1 MEWYEI
7 LISILTALTMVL
19 PLVVKLCEYV
29 QKAQKEKNWTSLL
42 VLVTNLMETA
52 EVQYKDG
59 VTKKQF
65 VMAELESL
73 SSTLNYDIDWEV
85 VSTLIDDL
93 VAMSKK
99 VNSPSTVQDSD
110 NAEVV

>member
-7 LISILTALTMVL
+7 LISILTALTAVI
-19 PLVVKLCEYV
+19 PLVLKLIEYV

-42 VLVTNLMETA
+42 VLITNLMETA
-52 EVQYKDG
+52 EAQYKDG

-65 VMAELESL
+65 VMAELQSL

-93 VAMSKK
+93 CAMSKK
-99 VNSPSTVQDSD
+99 VNNPNVVQGSE

>member
-7 LISILTALTMVL
+7 LISVLTALTAVI
-19 PLVVKLCEYV
+19 PLVVKLIEYV
-29 QKAQKEKNWTSLL
+29 QKAQKEKNWSALL
-42 VLVTNLMETA
+42 VLLTDLMEAA
-52 EVQYKDG
+52 EKQYEDG

-65 VMAELESL
+65 VMAELQAL

-93 VAMSKK
+93 CAMSK
-99 VNSPSTVQDSD
+99 VLNSPGTTQGSD